1 MKAFELLDPRMTQEH
16 VGFIPFF
23 LDEDDPR
30 PAREQLD
37 AHYQHGGGW
46 SPFKGFTLNPDNSLQ
61 YPGDPPTRPLAQT
74 TLHNEELIVFY
85 DYSWVAIIQPDRSF
99 EVCRMD

>member
-1 MKAFELLDPRMTQEH
+1 MMTWRLLNPRVTPEH
-16 VGFIPFF
+16 LGLIPHF

-30 PAREQLD
+30 PAKEQFNER
-37 AHYQHGGGW
+37 YVFGGW
-46 SPFKGFTLNPDNSLQ
+46 QPFEGFTLRKDNSLM

-74 TLHNEELIVFY
+74 KLRDELVVFY
-85 DYSWVAIIQPDRSF
+85 DHQWVAIIQPDRSF